1 MNPGLNF
8 TMLYVIVQEVR
19 EIATKNGN
27 DDRKLAKIY
36 AATP

>member
-8 TMLYVIVQEVR
+8 TMLYMIVQEVR
-19 EIATKNGN
+19 AITTRNGN
-27 DDRKLAKIY
+27 DEIKFAKIY